1 MAILSELELALVNS
15 WSKET
20 SLDPDNWAP
29 ANSALGQCAVTALII
44 NDYLGG
50 ELVWAEVSLPNG
62 EKISH
67 YFNLIN
73 KKEIDLTRK
82 QFPKGAKIPKGISKK
97 KNFSTTREYV
107 LSHSETQKR
116 YEKIKKEVQKYFNF
130 KR

>member
-50 ELVWAEVSLPNG
+50 RISLG
-62 EKISH
+62 RSFSSKW
-67 YFNLIN
+67 
-73 KKEIDLTRK
+73 RK
-82 QFPKGAKIPKGISKK
+82 DIALF
-97 KNFSTTREYV
+97 
-107 LSHSETQKR
+107 
-116 YEKIKKEVQKYFNF
+116 
-130 KR
+130 